1 MLDRRLAIGLMAIGA
16 VLLIVSAFMPQHS
29 SASGDL
35 FTEGTGWGFI
45 VGAALLIVVN
55 RRSVA
60 RDRFPWAGLWVGM
73 LAVLN
78 AIALA
83 GDHTFRPLGAGAVT
97 LGLGGVVVLTGW
109 TLLFSLARPEIA
121 GVGRVTTLMRARPG
135 TTASTSDQTPTAG
148 PPASASARPP
158 SVRLAR
164 SPVLWALLGYAA
176 LSFAYWGLPV
186 LGHFHTTLIAANDID
201 PAVFTWFYSW
211 WPHAILH
218 GHDPFV
224 TKVLLAPNG
233 YNLSWATAVPAP
245 SLLSSPVTALF
256 GAVVTYNLLALAAPA
271 LAAWTAF
278 LLCRHLSGRTIP
290 SLAGGYIFG
299 FSPYMLRMLQG
310 TPAMYFVALI
320 PLLVL
325 VIIQYLEG
333 ALRDRTFVVTMAVL
347 VALQFVTTVELVA
360 TSSIFG
366 AVGLIAAFALCPSRR
381 PAIARTVR
389 LLVVAYVGAAVLV
402 SPMIYFMLFHGHTTP
417 YNNGPL
423 LASDLLSWIYPD
435 PALAVATTHQVV
447 GTPGYFGGLAYF
459 TAPLLLV
466 VAIWSWE
473 RRGDWLGRLL
483 AVCFAVP
490 AVFSLGSLLRVHDH
504 LTRIGLPWSDLA
516 HFPGLRLLVPQRFAM
531 YAFLAA
537 AVIVALWLSSRVST
551 WRWAL
556 VLVAAALMVPNFGS
570 PAFKTPL
577 NDPPFFTSDAYRA
590 YLRPSDRVI
599 TIPII
604 GESMRWQAE
613 THFGFQIAGGGLG
626 TFPASYTR
634 YPTFLTLLSGR
645 LTPDYAAQLRAFV
658 ADKGV
663 TAVVISKRQV
673 TPQWLKLFA
682 SLGVRPV
689 DTGGVLFYRIR
700 GTDPRGSARAERA
713 GAPAARG

>member
-1 MLDRRLAIGLMAIGA
+1 MTIGA
-16 VLLIVSAFMPQHS
+16 VALIVSAFLPQHS

-35 FTEGTGWGFI
+35 FTEGTAWGFI
-45 VGAALLIVVN
+45 VGAAALVALN
-55 RRSVA
+55 RRAVA
-60 RDRFPWAGLWVGM
+60 RDRFSWAGLWIGA

-78 AIALA
+78 AVALA
-83 GDHTFRPLGAGAVT
+83 GDHTFRPVGAGAIT
-97 LGLGGVVVLTGW
+97 LGLGGVLVLAGW
-109 TLLFSLARPEIA
+109 ALLFSRARPEIT
-121 GVGRVTTLMRARPG
+121 GVGSVTALVRPG
-135 TTASTSDQTPTAG
+135 TAVT
-148 PPASASARPP
+148 ASASARAPAVSSAALTPP
-158 SVRLAR
+158 RRPRVGR
-164 SPVLWALLGYAA
+164 SPVLWSLLGYVA
-176 LSFAYWGLPV
+176 LSFVYWGVPV

-201 PAVFTWFYSW
+201 PAQYTWFYSW
-211 WPHAILH
+211 WPHALLH
-218 GHDPFV
+218 GHNPFL
-224 TKVLLAPNG
+224 TKVLLAPEG
-233 YNLSWATAVPAP
+233 YNLSWATAVPGP
-245 SLLSSPVTALF
+245 SLLLSPVTALF
-256 GAVVTYNLLALAAPA
+256 GPVVTYNLLALAAPA
-271 LAAWTAF
+271 LAAWTSF

-310 TPAMYFVALI
+310 SPDLYFVALI

-325 VIIQYLEG
+325 LVIRYLEG
-333 ALRDRTFVVTMAVL
+333 ALRDRTFVIAMAVV

-366 AVGLIAAFALCPSRR
+366 AVGLIAGFAFCPERR

-402 SPMIYFMLFHGHTTP
+402 SPMIYFMLFQGHTTP

-459 TAPLLLV
+459 TAPLLV
-466 VAIWSWE
+466 IVAIWIWE
-473 RRGDWLGRLL
+473 RRGDWVGRLL
-483 AVCFAVP
+483 AACFVVP
-490 AVFSLGSLLRVHDH
+490 AIFSLGSLLRVHDH
-504 LTRIGLPWSDLA
+504 LSRIGLPWSDLA
-516 HFPGLRLLVPQRFAM
+516 HFPGLRLLIPQRFAM

-537 AVIVALWLSSRVST
+537 AVIVALWLTSRSGI

-556 VLVAAALMVPNFGS
+556 VLAAAALMVPNLGS

-577 NDPPFFTSDAYRA
+577 SDPPFFTGVGYRA

-613 THFGFQIAGGGLG
+613 AHFGFQIAGGGLG

-634 YPTFLTLLSGR
+634 YPTFLTLLSGQ
-645 LTPDYAAQLRAFV
+645 LTSDYAAQLRAFV

-673 TPQWLKLFA
+673 APQWLKLFA
-682 SLGVRPV
+682 SLDVRPV
-689 DTGGVLFYRIR
+689 DTGGVLFYRIK
-700 GTDPRGSARAERA
+700 GTDPEAPGSARAQRP
-713 GAPAARG
+713 GTTAARS